1 MPRNP
6 YRRTSLFGV
15 DLVSTTQHACEIR
28 AANLAVEPIP
38 FPDDHFASVSAY
50 DFLEHVP
57 RLLPR
62 TDGHG
67 TRFPFVEV
75 MDEIWR
81 VLEDRGRLWALTPA
95 FPHAEAFVD
104 PTHVNIISAGTHAYF
119 CGDAP
124 LARMY
129 GFGGR
134 FEALQVR
141 WVERNEALLADLP
154 PGPWPKRIARRL
166 KRLSRWL
173 RGRGERRSGYLLW
186 ELEARKRP
194 GTAGREVN
202 APSAASVRATTSPH
216 D

>member
-1 MPRNP
+1 MDMRGDRHLDLGCGAVPRNP
-6 YRRTSLFGV
+6 YQRSELFGV
-15 DLVSTTQHACEIR
+15 DLVAPATSACDVR
-28 AANLAVEPIP
+28 AANLAIAPIP

-57 RLLPR
+57 RLLPCAG
-62 TDGHG
+62 DIG
-67 TRFPFVEV
+67 TRFPFVEL

-81 VLEDRGRLWALTPA
+81 VLADRGRLWALTPA

-104 PTHVNIISAGTHAYF
+104 PTHVNIITSGTHGYF

-129 GFGGR
+129 GFRGR

-141 WVERNEALLADLP
+141 RVERNEALRADADR
-154 PGPWPKRIARRL
+154 GPMAKRAARRL

-173 RGRGERRSGYLLW
+173 RGRVERHSGYLLW
-186 ELEARKRP
+186 ELEARK
-194 GTAGREVN
+194 
-202 APSAASVRATTSPH
+202 
-216 D
+216 